1 MNRKQTTRKQTSRRH
16 AKAVK
21 GRESLIVFKKELKS
35 LTFEPTYGGSM
46 KEIATRFTT
55 IIQQL
60 ADRYGYDVEFPER
73 AQTEI
78 DGETYYFVYLVKVKT
93 KGGARNMY
101 IEAQYFLY
109 EGSWMGMI
117 TNVR

>member
-1 MNRKQTTRKQTSRRH
+1 
-16 AKAVK
+16 
-21 GRESLIVFKKELKS
+21 
-35 LTFEPTYGGSM
+35 M

-55 IIQQL
+55 MIQQM
-60 ADRYGYDVEFPER
+60 AERYGYDVEFPER

-78 DGETYYFVYLVKVKT
+78 DGETYYFVYQVKVRT
-93 KGGARNMY
+93 KAGPKKIY

-109 EGSWMGMI
+109 DGAWMGMI